1 MGRISKIKKYASAS
15 KLMDISVK
23 YGDEKFNFN
32 LFEELVIDENKI
44 NNELKEQPSS
54 YGFLL
59 LLHKKLLRI
68 KDDLEIQKD
77 KTWASA
83 YIKAKNQTDKKTG
96 RPVAN
101 ELAKEMAT
109 ANKKFNLVALELNK
123 AKEIAELVG
132 SCCRS
137 FEQRGHL
144 VQSIAANLRKE
155 N

>member
-1 MGRISKIKKYASAS
+1 MGRISNIKKFAGKS
-15 KLMDISVK
+15 KLMDITIK
-23 YGDEKFNFN
+23 YGTEKFKFN
-32 LFEELVIDENKI
+32 LFEELVINENKI
-44 NNELKEQPSS
+44 NSELKDQPSS

-59 LLHKKLLRI
+59 LLHKKLIRI
-68 KDDLEIQKD
+68 KDDLEIEKD
-77 KTWASA
+77 KTWAKA
-83 YIKAKNQTDKKTG
+83 FIKAKNKTDSKTG
-96 RPVAN
+96 RPTAN

-109 ANKKFNLVALELNK
+109 ANQGFTEIALQLNQ
-123 AKEIAELVG
+123 AKETADIIG